1 MLSKLIFLACLMIG
15 TNWMSYVLVAKQ
27 LWDIVIKSDERPTS
41 CSSPNSP
48 SSSGTSEVNNTSNS
62 IPQQPT
68 YAQLKWD
75 GKDAEAHALIT
86 LSIKCHIVPHIQSCT
101 TSKSACDVLK
111 NLYAQWN
118 KNKSCYAQAV
128 T

>member
-1 MLSKLIFLACLMIG
+1 MR
-15 TNWMSYVLVAKQ
+15 NVLVAKQ

-101 TSKSACDVLK
+101 TSKSAWYVLK
-111 NLYAQWN
+111 T
-118 KNKSCYAQAV
+118 KERSKSCYAQAE